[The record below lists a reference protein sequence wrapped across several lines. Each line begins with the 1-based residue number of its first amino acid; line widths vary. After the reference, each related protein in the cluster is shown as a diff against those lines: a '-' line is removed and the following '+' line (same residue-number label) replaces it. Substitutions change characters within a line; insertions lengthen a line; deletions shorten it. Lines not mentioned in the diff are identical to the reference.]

1 MIVNFYYFLV
11 AMASFNCINRRWTQ
25 MDADARLTNLR
36 SSAFIRGSL
45 YFSTDQKKRKTHPL
59 PIPGCLNRWLI

>member
-11 AMASFNCINRRWTQ
+11 AMASFNSINRRWTQ
-25 MDADARLTNLR
+25 INADARLTNLR

-45 YFSTDQKKRKTHPL
+45 YFSTDQKKRKNSPK
-59 PIPGCLNRWLI
+59 PILGA